1 MPVWKG
7 MVKQLRATQKNLELS
22 RVSEDPIPRISLGPN
37 QLWVVSVT
45 NNSDINGN
53 NKVAL
58 LP

>member
-1 MPVWKG
+1 
-7 MVKQLRATQKNLELS
+7 MVKQSRATQKNLELS